1 MRNLLLLAVLLGMA
15 APAFAQEAS
24 FTPAATMA
32 SPGAWV
38 VHTMFRGSTF
48 TADGNLGVDGYL
60 MEYNTMAQYGL
71 APGVAVEGNLPV
83 YNGSL
88 GSNDPSKRILGTGLG
103 NLEVDVKLRL
113 LKVDFNAIDTL
124 RVAATAGV
132 QAPTATGDYHGEAV
146 NPYLGSAMTWI
157 AGRNG
162 LGLSARWMFTTGSTF
177 DPSFGTFTTA
187 DMLHTGASYLYRLAP
202 AEYGHEHKE
211 AWYGSVELQGI
222 YETDGSARVSLGP
235 GILMEGT
242 RFAFEMA
249 VQFSLWQQ
257 STNRGDSTITAMMGL
272 RFLF

>member
-1 MRNLLLLAVLLGMA
+1 MRVLLTLA
-15 APAFAQEAS
+15 TLALALPASAQEAS
-24 FTPAATMA
+24 FTPAATMP

-48 TADGNLGVDGYL
+48 KADGDLGVDGYL
-60 MEYNTMAQYGL
+60 MEYNTMAALGL

-88 GSNDPSKRILGTGLG
+88 GSSDPSKRLGGTGLG

-113 LKVDFNAIDTL
+113 LKVDFNTIDTL
-124 RVAATAGV
+124 RVSGSVGV

-146 NPYLGSAMTWI
+146 NPFLGSALTWI
-157 AGRNG
+157 AGRHG
-162 LGLSARWMFTTGSTF
+162 VGLSARWMFTTGGTF
-177 DPSFGTFTTA
+177 DPNFATFTTA
-187 DMLHTGASYLYRLAP
+187 DMLHAGASYLYRLAP
-202 AEYGHEHKE
+202 AEYGHEHRE
-211 AWYGSVELQGI
+211 AWYGSAELQAI
-222 YETDGSARVSLGP
+222 YETDGSTQLMLGP

-249 VQFSLWQQ
+249 VQFSLWQE
-257 STNRGDSTITAMMGL
+257 SVNRGDSTITAMVGL

>member
-1 MRNLLLLAVLLGMA
+1 MRTTPLIASLALAL
-15 APAFAQEAS
+15 PALAQEAS
-24 FTPAATMA
+24 FTPAATLP

-48 TADGNLGVDGYL
+48 ESTGDLGVDGYL
-60 MEYNTMAQYGL
+60 MEYNTMVQYGL
-71 APGVAVEGNLPV
+71 VPGLAIEGNLPV

-113 LKVDFNAIDTL
+113 LKVDFNTIDTL
-124 RVAATAGV
+124 RISANAGV

-146 NPYLGSAMTWI
+146 NPYLGSALTWI
-157 AGRNG
+157 AGRHG

-177 DPSFGTFTTA
+177 DPNFATFTTA
-187 DMLHTGASYLYRLAP
+187 DMLHAGASYLYRLAP
-202 AEYGHEHKE
+202 AEFGHEHRE
-211 AWYGSVELQGI
+211 AWYGSVELQGV
-222 YETDGSARVSLGP
+222 YETDGSAQLMLGP

-249 VQFSLWQQ
+249 VQFSLWQEA
-257 STNRGDSTITAMMGL
+257 TNRGDSTITAMVGL